1 MKEIEEV
8 RMMLDRLE
16 MLKPEERQ
24 PLPHMFMMEM
34 LGLNEQLLQLEMEPS
49 DRATEKFRQQ
59 VRGWQER
66 LVEEIRP
73 LLAAED
79 LTPEQWEELK
89 EFYYKQKYLLR
100 ILERLS
106 TFASRDQAFKA

>member
-8 RMMLDRLE
+8 RQMLDHRE
-16 MLKPEERQ
+16 MLKPGERQ

-34 LGLNEQLLQLEMEPS
+34 LGLNEQLLQLELEPS
-49 DRATEKFRQQ
+49 GRATEKFRRQ
-59 VRGWQER
+59 VTGWQER

-73 LLAAED
+73 LLEAEE
-79 LTPEQWEELK
+79 LTPGQWEELK